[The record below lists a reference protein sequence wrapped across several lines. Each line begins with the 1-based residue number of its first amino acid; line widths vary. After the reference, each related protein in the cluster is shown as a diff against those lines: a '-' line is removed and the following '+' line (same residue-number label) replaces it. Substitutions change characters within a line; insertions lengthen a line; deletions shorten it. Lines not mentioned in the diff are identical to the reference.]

1 MSPFRTFVDRPVL
14 AMVISI
20 LILIVGGISYGT
32 LPVSEYPDI
41 APPTISVTANYPGAS
56 AETVSE
62 TVATPL
68 EQAING
74 VEGMIYMLSQ
84 STGNG
89 GMSLTITFAPGTD
102 IDAANVL
109 VQNRV
114 ARAEPGLPEPVRR
127 LGVSTLKSSNTILMI
142 ANMQSPDG
150 SRDQLYLSNYARTQI
165 VDRLARIDGVGEA
178 QLFAERAFSMRV
190 WLDPDLV
197 AARGMSA
204 SDVVQALAANNT
216 QVAAGTIGQLP
227 QDAQP
232 AQELVVET
240 RGRLSDPEEFAD
252 IVIRRDGDRLTR
264 LRDVGRV
271 ELGAQD
277 FSVFGYQG
285 TEAAIP
291 IAIYQR
297 PGSNALAVA
306 NAVIA
311 EFEALSADFPPGVAF
326 DVVYNPTV
334 FIEKSVDAVYV
345 TIAEA
350 VALVVAVVLIFLQ
363 SARASLIP
371 ILAIP
376 ISLIGT
382 FAVMAAL
389 GFSLNTL
396 TLFGLVLVIGI
407 VVDDAIVVVEN
418 VERFL
423 KEGLSPKEAA
433 RRTMDEVGGA
443 LIAIGLVLAAVF
455 VPAAFVTGVT
465 GIFYRQFAMTIATA
479 TLISV
484 VVSLTLSPALAGQLM
499 RHGASGG
506 AFGRWFNRGFDRLS
520 NGYSRMTGW
529 LIRRAALVVLVY
541 IALIAATVVT
551 FQRTPTGFIP
561 DQDKGY
567 FIAAVQLP
575 PGASVTR
582 TRAVL
587 ERLSATFL
595 AHPAVQNSVGF
606 AGFDGATFTT
616 APNGG
621 AIFVTLKPFEDRFH
635 SVAQVIGEMWPQVG
649 QVSEGNVFLL
659 QPPPVDGLGN
669 ATGWKLYLQD
679 RQGRGS
685 RALEAQMNE
694 FLAAL
699 NQNPALSF
707 SFSLYNTNTPRV
719 FADIDLT
726 RAEMLGVT
734 PQAINQT
741 LEVYLGSAYVNDF
754 NILGRTYR
762 VTAQADTAFRDDPAD
777 VEGYRAPSVNGA
789 MVQLGAV
796 AAVTYTTGPSRVPR
810 YNLYPSAEIQGDAAP
825 GVSSTAAL
833 DAVEAVAATA
843 LADGFA
849 FEWTDLSYQ
858 QRAAGDTAVL
868 VFGLSVLFVFLVL
881 AALYE
886 SWILPFAVILIVPMC
901 LLAALLGVQFRGLD
915 NNILTQVGLIVLIGL
930 ASKNAILIVEFARQA
945 HAEGKTRA
953 EAAIEAARLRLRPIL
968 MTSLA
973 FILGVV
979 PLVIAS
985 GEGAELR
992 QALGTAVFAGMLG
1005 VTLFGLIFTPVF
1017 YVLAQGVSDRFG
1029 RGKVAEQAGHA

>member
-14 AMVISI
+14 AMVVSI

-41 APPTISVTANYPGAS
+41 APPTISVTASYPGAS
-56 AETVSE
+56 AETVAE

-114 ARAEPGLPEPVRR
+114 ARAEPSLPEPVRR
-127 LGVSTLKSSNTILMI
+127 LGVSTLKSSSTMLMVVNIL
-142 ANMQSPDG
+142 SPDK

-204 SDVVQALAANNT
+204 SDVVAALAANNT

-240 RGRLSDPEEFAD
+240 RGRLSDPAEFAD
-252 IVIRRDGDRLTR
+252 IVIRRDGERLTR
-264 LRDVGRV
+264 LRDVARV

-277 FSVFGYQG
+277 FGIFGYQG
-285 TEAAIP
+285 VDAALP

-306 NAVIA
+306 NAVLA
-311 EFEALSADFPPGVAF
+311 EFDALSADFPPGVSYDA
-326 DVVYNPTV
+326 VYNPTV
-334 FIEKSVDAVYV
+334 FIEESVNAVYV

-363 SARASLIP
+363 SARASVIP

-376 ISLIGT
+376 ISLVGT

-455 VPAAFVTGVT
+455 VPAAFVSGVT

-520 NGYSRMTGW
+520 NGYARLTGW
-529 LIRRAALVVLVY
+529 LIRRATLVVLVY
-541 IALIAATVVT
+541 IGLIVATVMT

-575 PGASVTR
+575 PGSSVTR

-587 ERLSATFL
+587 EKLSATLL
-595 AHPAVQNSVGF
+595 AHPAVEDSVGF
-606 AGFDGATFTT
+606 AGFDGATFTQ

-621 AIFVTLKPFEDRFH
+621 AIFVTLKPFEERSH
-635 SVAQVIGEMWPQVG
+635 SVGQVIGEMWPQVG

-679 RQGRGS
+679 RQGRGL
-685 RALEAQMNE
+685 RALEEQTNA
-694 FLAAL
+694 FLGAL

-707 SFSLYNTNTPRV
+707 SFSLFNTNTPRV

-726 RAEMLGVT
+726 KAEMLGVT
-734 PQAINQT
+734 PQAINAT

-762 VTAQADTAFRDDPAD
+762 VTAQADAEFRDEPLDI
-777 VEGYRAPSVNGA
+777 ETYRAPSVNGS

-796 AAVTYTTGPSRVPR
+796 ADVTYTSGPSRVPR
-810 YNLYPSAEIQGDAAP
+810 YNLYASAEIQGDAAP

-833 DAVEAVAATA
+833 DTVEAVAAEV
-843 LADGFA
+843 LADGFS

-858 QRAAGDTAVL
+858 QRAAGSTAAL

-886 SWILPFAVILIVPMC
+886 SWVLPFAVILIVPMC
-901 LLAALLGVQFRGLD
+901 LLAALLGVGYRGLD

-945 HAEGKTRA
+945 YADGKTRSD
-953 EAAIEAARLRLRPIL
+953 AAIEAARLRLRPIL

-985 GEGAELR
+985 GAGAELR
-992 QALGTAVFAGMLG
+992 QALGTAVFAGMVG
-1005 VTLFGLIFTPVF
+1005 VTFFGLIFTPVF
-1017 YVLAQGVSDRFG
+1017 YVLMQGLSDWLGGGKQVAQGD
-1029 RGKVAEQAGHA
+1029 HA